1 MIDIGEQHHVV
12 NVVHTN
18 RALTDGNHAFALMT
32 SKICS
37 GKCGNDSMTR
47 RLANLGHFV
56 PHCPALP
63 MSDQV
68 RLDSNVGDY
77 LNEIKDA
84 KPVDSHMI

>member
-1 MIDIGEQHHVV
+1 
-12 NVVHTN
+12 
-18 RALTDGNHAFALMT
+18 
-32 SKICS
+32 
-37 GKCGNDSMTR
+37 MTR

-84 KPVDSHMI
+84 KPVDSHMIWHDFTEKQ